1 MRISCT
7 IVHALVRRTRLHIP
21 ALKTSPMLGDWLR
34 AYLRDQP
41 GIEDVSVN
49 PTCASLVVLFVPSEW
64 TPSALCRHVNE
75 QSLDELETYRPH
87 HVEKGI
93 PAVDDGASAFQL
105 LLSSIGIV
113 ASVAV
118 EVAAPVMPLILLASA
133 LPMLSRAF
141 DAMTRRDR
149 LNVDVL
155 DASATALLAVQ
166 GKVPMA
172 LCMVWLINLGDY
184 IRDATMRQA
193 QAAVTEVLAYRR
205 YPAWVIRDGHK
216 LRVSVDAIQLG
227 DTIVIYPGERIP
239 ADGHVLDGQAIVDQ
253 QVLTGE
259 SVPILKGAGDEVYAA
274 TVVQDGQLYVK
285 AERLGEETEAATVVR
300 LVESA
305 PAQETRVQN
314 YAEQWADDLVPY
326 SFLAAGVS
334 GLTGAGLQGAA
345 SMLIVDYGTGI
356 RIAAPTTVLASMT
369 KAMRHGILIK
379 GGRYLEQLAAVDAVV
394 FDKTGTLTAGQP
406 QVREVLPHNGY
417 RAADVL
423 TMAAAAEQRLEH
435 PMAKCIVRAAEQR
448 NLIIPS
454 RGSFDYAVGRGVE
467 ASVDDRTVLVGS
479 ARFMRERGVRLPKGV
494 QRDMDDIEQHAVS
507 PLCVAADGL
516 VMGVLACADAIRTEA
531 REVVTALRAR
541 GVREI
546 VMLTGDREGV
556 AKRVADELGVTRYV
570 AELFPTDKVD
580 AVKRLQQD
588 GYTVAVVGDGIN
600 DSPALAYADVG
611 IAVEGGTD
619 VARETANVVLLH
631 GGLWKI
637 PLAIDIGREAM
648 ELIQQNW
655 KVIAIPNTVALGLA
669 FLGLMGPGAT
679 TVLSNGSA
687 VVATAN
693 ALRPL
698 FSKQTRAPHKRAT
711 TIRSKANSATDRT
724 SALDNEWTRPLESA
738 RRRGAQAVSKQSNPL
753 SLPTIA

>member
-1 MRISCT
+1 MPVSCT
-7 IVHALVRRTRLHIP
+7 IVHALVRRMRLRIP

-41 GIEDVSVN
+41 GIEDVDVN
-49 PTCASLVVLFVPSEW
+49 PVCASLVVRFAPSEW
-64 TPSALCRHVNE
+64 TPAAICRHVNE
-75 QSLDELETYRPH
+75 RSLDELERYQPRQI
-87 HVEKGI
+87 EKST
-93 PAVDDGASAFQL
+93 PADESSPAFQL
-105 LLSSIGIV
+105 FLSSIGIV
-113 ASVAV
+113 ASFAV
-118 EVAAPVMPLILLASA
+118 EAAGPVMPLLLLGSA
-133 LPMLSRAF
+133 LPMLIRAF
-141 DAMTRRDR
+141 HVVTQRNR

-155 DASATALLAVQ
+155 DASATVLLAIQ
-166 GKVPMA
+166 GKVSMA
-172 LCMVWLINLGDY
+172 LCMVWLVNLGDY
-184 IRDATMRQA
+184 IRDATMRHA
-193 QAAVTEVLAYRR
+193 QAAVGEVLTYRR
-205 YPAWVIRDGHK
+205 YPAWVIRDGRK
-216 LRVSVDAIQLG
+216 IRVSVEAIQVG

-253 QVLTGE
+253 QALTGE
-259 SVPILKGAGDEVYAA
+259 SVPVLKVVGDEVYAA

-285 AERLGEETEAATVVR
+285 AERLGDETEAATVVR
-300 LVESA
+300 LIEYA

-314 YAEQWADDLVPY
+314 YAEQWADELVPY
-326 SFLAAGVS
+326 SFMAAGVS

-356 RIAAPTTVLASMT
+356 RIAAPTAVLASMT

-406 QVREVLPHNGY
+406 EVRQVIPHNGY
-417 RAADVL
+417 MADDVL

-435 PMAKCIVRAAEQR
+435 PIAKCIVRAAEQHK
-448 NLIIPS
+448 LSIPS
-454 RGSFDYAVGRGVE
+454 RKSFDYAVGRGVE
-467 ASVDDRTVLVGS
+467 ASIDGRTVLVGS
-479 ARFMRERGVRLPKGV
+479 ARFMRERGVMLPTGIE
-494 QRDMDDIEQHAVS
+494 RDMEHIEQQAAS

-516 VMGVLACADAIRTEA
+516 IMGVLACADAIRIEA
-531 REVVTALRAR
+531 REVIMALRAR

-546 VMLTGDREGV
+546 VMLTGDRHGV
-556 AKRVADELGVTRYV
+556 AKRVADEVGVTRYV
-570 AELFPTDKVD
+570 AELFPTDKVA

-619 VARETANVVLLH
+619 VARETAHVVLLH

-637 PLAIDIGREAM
+637 PLAIDISREAM
-648 ELIQQNW
+648 ELIHQNW
-655 KVIAIPNTVALGLA
+655 QVIAIPNTVALGLA
-669 FLGLMGPGAT
+669 FIGLMGPGAT
-679 TVLSNGSA
+679 TILSNGSA

-698 FSKQTRAPHKRAT
+698 FSQHIRAPHNRPT
-711 TIRSKANSATDRT
+711 TIRSKATSATDRT
-724 SALDNEWTRPLESA
+724 SAWDKEWSRPFELA
-738 RRRGAQAVSKQSNPL
+738 TARGAQADSKQSSAF
-753 SLPTIA
+753 SLPKIA

>member
-1 MRISCT
+1 MRVSCT
-7 IVHALVRRTRLHIP
+7 IVHALAQRTRLQIP
-21 ALKTSPMLGDWLR
+21 ALKTSPMLGCWLR
-34 AYLRDQP
+34 AYLRDQA
-41 GIEDVSVN
+41 GIEDVDVN
-49 PTCASLVVLFVPSEW
+49 RACASLVVRFAPSEW
-64 TPSALCRHVNE
+64 TPTAICRHVNE
-75 QSLDELETYRPH
+75 RSLEELEAYQPRQ
-87 HVEKGI
+87 VEKGTPI
-93 PAVDDGASAFQL
+93 DDESPAFQL
-105 LLSSIGIV
+105 VVSSIGII
-113 ASVAV
+113 ASLAV
-118 EVAAPVMPLILLASA
+118 EAAAPVMPLILLASA

-141 DAMTRRDR
+141 DAVTRRDR

-155 DASATALLAVQ
+155 DASATALLAMQ

-172 LCMVWLINLGDY
+172 MCMVWLINLGDY
-184 IRDATMRQA
+184 IRDATMRHA
-193 QAAVTEVLAYRR
+193 QAAITEVLAYRR
-205 YPAWVIRDGHK
+205 YPAWVIRYGYK
-216 LRVSVDAIQLG
+216 IRVSVDAIELG

-239 ADGHVLDGQAIVDQ
+239 ADGHVLDGQAFVDQ
-253 QVLTGE
+253 QALTGE
-259 SVPILKGAGDEVYAA
+259 SVPVFKSVGDEVFAA
-274 TVVQDGQLYVK
+274 TVLQDGQLYVK
-285 AERLGEETEAATVVR
+285 AERLGDETEAATIVR
-300 LVESA
+300 LVEYA

-314 YAEQWADDLVPY
+314 YAEQWADELVPY
-326 SFLAAGVS
+326 SFMAASVS

-369 KAMRHGILIK
+369 KAMRHGVLIK

-406 QVREVLPHNGY
+406 EVREVVPHNGY
-417 RAADVL
+417 VTADVL
-423 TMAAAAEQRLEH
+423 TMAAAAEQRLKH
-435 PMAKCIVRAAEQR
+435 PMARAIVEAAEQR

-467 ASVDDRTVLVGS
+467 ASVNGRTVLVGS
-479 ARFMRERGVRLPKGV
+479 ARFMRERGVMLPKGIMG
-494 QRDMDDIEQHAVS
+494 DMEDIEQQAMS
-507 PLCVAADGL
+507 PLGVAVNGL
-516 VMGVLACADAIRTEA
+516 VMGVLACADSVRTEA
-531 REVVTALRAR
+531 REVVMALRTR

-546 VMLTGDREGV
+546 VMLTGDRHGV

-619 VARETANVVLLH
+619 VARETAHVVLLH

-655 KVIAIPNTVALGLA
+655 KLIAMSNTVALGLVFA
-669 FLGLMGPGAT
+669 GLMGPGAT

-698 FSKQTRAPHKRAT
+698 FSKRIRAPHNRAT
-711 TIRSKANSATDRT
+711 TIRSTAISATHRT
-724 SALDNEWTRPLESA
+724 SAWDNECTRPLELATS
-738 RRRGAQAVSKQSNPL
+738 RGAQDNAKQST
-753 SLPTIA
+753 SLRLPKIA